1 MWILVRSGERILST
15 EAFDEI
21 KVAAP
26 APGRTDHVIILNR
39 RIDGKGFALG
49 FYRKKEKAVEVLR
62 EIIDKQSFWINGG
75 SDQKQQPP
83 TAIVPPKTYIMPA
96 DVW

>member
-1 MWILVRSGERILST
+1 MWILVQSGERILST

-21 KVAAP
+21 KVTSP
-26 APGRTDHVIILNR
+26 APGKTDHAIILNR

-49 FYRKKEKAVEVLR
+49 FYRKKEKAVEILR
-62 EIIDKQSFWINGG
+62 EIIDKQSFWISGG
-75 SDQKQQPP
+75 TDQKYQTT

-96 DVW
+96 DI